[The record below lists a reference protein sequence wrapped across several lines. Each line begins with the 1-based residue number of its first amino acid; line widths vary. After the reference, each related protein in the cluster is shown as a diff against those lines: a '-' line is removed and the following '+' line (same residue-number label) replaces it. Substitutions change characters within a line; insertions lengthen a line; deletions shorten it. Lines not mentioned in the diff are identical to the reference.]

1 MMLSLDSIAR
11 TFADGTGL
19 SPVTIDVAR
28 GEFITV
34 LGPSGCGK
42 STLLRCVAGLETP
55 TSGVMTLGGQKVFDA
70 GDGAGKAVNVPPA
83 RRRLSMVFQDLA
95 LWPHM
100 SVAGNVEFALT
111 ARGGRIPASERK
123 RRVGEALE
131 MVGISAKAGQRPNQL
146 SGGQQQR
153 VAIARAVVSRPDL
166 LLMDEP
172 LSALDAALRVQVRRE
187 ITALTRELG
196 LTVLYVTHDQD
207 EALSM
212 ADRVLVLREGSVAQF
227 DRPAVVY
234 DHPADEF
241 VADFVG
247 TMNRND
253 AGLAVRPE
261 QVQVAG
267 PGDGADGTSATV
279 VSCSYVGGHYELR
292 CDVGGA
298 PRPWLVHSA
307 REHTPGTTLR
317 LRHPAR

>member
-1 MMLSLDSIAR
+1 
-11 TFADGTGL
+11 
-19 SPVTIDVAR
+19 
-28 GEFITV
+28 
-34 LGPSGCGK
+34 
-42 STLLRCVAGLETP
+42 
-55 TSGVMTLGGQKVFDA
+55 
-70 GDGAGKAVNVPPA
+70 
-83 RRRLSMVFQDLA
+83 MVFQDLA

-111 ARGGRIPASERK
+111 ARSGRIRAAERK

-131 MVGISAKAGQRPNQL
+131 MVGISAKADQRPHQL

-153 VAIARAVVSRPDL
+153 VAIARAVVDRPEL

-187 ITALTRELG
+187 ITDLARELG

-212 ADRVLVLREGSVAQF
+212 ADRVLVLNAGEVAQF

-234 DHPADEF
+234 ENPADEF

-261 QVQVAG
+261 QVEVAG
-267 PGDGADGTSATV
+267 SDEGDSGTPATV
-279 VSCSYVGGHYELR
+279 EACSYVGGRFELR
-292 CDVGGA
+292 CGVAGSA
-298 PRPWLVHSA
+298 RPWLVHSA
-307 REHTPGTTLR
+307 REHAPGTPVR
-317 LRHPAR
+317 LRHPAP